1 MTAHGEPE
9 PVGDAHL
16 KAPVRE
22 RRIRELLLAQEFV
35 DLATLCRELGTSES
49 SVRRD
54 LASLEHA
61 GVLRRV
67 HGGAM
72 AAGSRGE
79 VYDYSRHTERAA
91 EEKRRIG
98 RRAADLVEDG
108 TTIILDGG
116 TTVSAMA
123 RELLDRSL
131 HVVTNSVSIAQILS
145 SSRSVEVT
153 LTGGV
158 LSARLGVLLGPFCE
172 DMLGQVSAD
181 AAIMGIGGVTDTGLS
196 NNNTLLVGT
205 EKRMIASAR
214 RVIILAD
221 HGKFGRAAM
230 VPLAPL
236 DVVDV
241 VVSDTGLEEK
251 HRRLVRRHGIDLQ
264 LA

>member
-1 MTAHGEPE
+1 
-9 PVGDAHL
+9 
-16 KAPVRE
+16 
-22 RRIRELLLAQEFV
+22 
-35 DLATLCRELGTSES
+35 LATLCRELGTSES

-54 LASLEHA
+54 LAALEHA

-72 AAGSRGE
+72 AAEARAE

-91 EEKRRIG
+91 EEKRDIG
-98 RRAADLVEDG
+98 RRAAALVEDG

-116 TTVSAMA
+116 TTVAAMA
-123 RELLDRSL
+123 RELLARSL
-131 HVVTNSVSIAQILS
+131 HVITNSVSIAQVLS
-145 SSRSVEVT
+145 ASRSVEVT

-158 LSARLGVLLGPFCE
+158 LYPRLGVLLGPFCE

-181 AAIMGIGGVTDTGLS
+181 AAIMGIGGVTETGLS

-205 EKRMIASAR
+205 EKRMIAAAR

-241 VVSDTGLEEK
+241 MVSDAGLEEK